1 LFEFFFYSLLSCF
14 PQTNVLHFTEN
25 ANFLEN
31 EKKIVNVKDD
41 TQKKSFF
48 DDTARRRRSYQRSR
62 VLREEPR
69 RGGSRAFA
77 RVRIYR

>member
-1 LFEFFFYSLLSCF
+1 LFDFFLFSLFF
-14 PQTNVLHFTEN
+14 PKRSPFSETPIFEKTRKKNV
-25 ANFLEN
+25 
-31 EKKIVNVKDD
+31 VNDKDG

-48 DDTARRRRSYQRSR
+48 DDTARRRRSSWNHQRSR
-62 VLREEPR
+62 VLREEPG